1 MILGEEE
8 RESKERKRDRD
19 KEEKM
24 VIPQFIAL
32 KTYLALLPSTIAFFF
47 FFFLKQI
54 GFWWLCQSS
63 NGY

>member
-8 RESKERKRDRD
+8 REWAKKERQRQR
-19 KEEKM
+19 EEKM

-32 KTYLALLPSTIAFFF
+32 KTYLALLPSTIAFFL
-47 FFFLKQI
+47 LKQI

>member
-8 RESKERKRDRD
+8 REQRKKERQRQR
-19 KEEKM
+19 EEKM

-47 FFFLKQI
+47 FLLKQI
-54 GFWWLCQSS
+54 GF
-63 NGY
+63 

>member
-8 RESKERKRDRD
+8 REQRKKERQRQR
-19 KEEKM
+19 EEKM

-47 FFFLKQI
+47 FVETNRFLMA
-54 GFWWLCQSS
+54 LPE
-63 NGY
+63 